1 MVLLKISG
9 YSLTGI
15 LILKTGTLKS
25 EVLKFGTLATEN
37 CSEKDLLEYAYF
49 TSVVTIF
56 EKYDM

>member
-25 EVLKFGTLATEN
+25 EALKFGTPVTKN
-37 CSEKDLLEYAYF
+37 CSEKDLLEYGYF

-56 EKYDM
+56 EKYNM